1 MTISVSTVNIS
12 GCENPALVSKA
23 EYYHFPRGPPMRGM
37 CTFIMGKNKVRRK
50 RAFFG
55 RIIQKPCHLYV
66 LKKNTSRQPDREK
79 CILIKVILI

>member
-66 LKKNTSRQPDREK
+66 LKKKTPQDNLTEK
-79 CILIKVILI
+79 NVF